1 MFQLNLLRFRRR
13 PPRLR
18 RDRGGRS
25 TTTFRIAA
33 THLPLHEFTKRAA
46 RIGGEF
52 FVSALFSDCAVGGE
66 HDDAVGAL
74 DSGQAVGNGDGGV
87 VAAQQSG
94 ERGVDE
100 GLGFGVESR
109 GGFVQDEDVGVL
121 D

>member
-18 RDRGGRS
+18 RDRRGWS

-33 THLPLHEFTKRAA
+33 THLPLHELTKRTAG
-46 RIGGEF
+46 IGGEL

-74 DSGQAVGNGDGGV
+74 DGGEAVGDGDGGV

-100 GLGFGVESR
+100 GFGFGVEGG
-109 GGFVQDEDVGVL
+109 GGFVQD
-121 D
+121 